1 MRPRIPT
8 APEALQSRIASD
20 PRPPQ
25 TPIPADSGE
34 SFLVRK
40 GPSRTQQLGLLVV
53 LALLTA
59 LAVVRVLSGG

>member
-1 MRPRIPT
+1 MTTR
-8 APEALQSRIASD
+8 
-20 PRPPQ
+20 
-25 TPIPADSGE
+25 IPADLESPPTQISADSRE

-59 LAVVRVLSGG
+59 LAVVRVFTAR